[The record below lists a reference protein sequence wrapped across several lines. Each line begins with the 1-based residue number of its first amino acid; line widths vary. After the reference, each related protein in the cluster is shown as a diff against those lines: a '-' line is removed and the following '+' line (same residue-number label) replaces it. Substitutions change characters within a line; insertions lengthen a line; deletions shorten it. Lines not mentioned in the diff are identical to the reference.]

1 MPGNPLTDPNWASS
15 TTDTVVKVV
24 DTVRQQ
30 TTQRVVYAARAV
42 VFGIIAAVLGV
53 IACVIILIGLVRGLH
68 ALLDLAVGGPEAV
81 YLTYFILGGIFCLV
95 GLLLFRKR
103 NSQAT

>member
-1 MPGNPLTDPNWASS
+1 
-15 TTDTVVKVV
+15 
-24 DTVRQQ
+24 
-30 TTQRVVYAARAV
+30 
-42 VFGIIAAVLGV
+42 
-53 IACVIILIGLVRGLH
+53 VIILIGLVRGLH

-81 YLTYFILGGIFCLV
+81 YLTYFILGGIFCLL